1 MIQIGFTDHLD
12 GDCRKSMK
20 NAKQNDKRPSLRKI
34 ILEQDDYDF
43 GDYSD
48 YGTGYGGS
56 YSDSSTKGSGKGLA
70 RLTSREALPGLLM
83 SPVVDVAN
91 AFKKFGAKVGTK
103 AAGIVVSTLTQAIAA
118 VMPFNNPLSVDY
130 VDRKFRF
137 WDTKALAFIEK
148 QFQKETALMRQGWE
162 TFKTDF
168 WGLGFVAS
176 PYDMVAAAITA
187 EKGIDAS
194 LSVLNVI
201 TGGYVDKLIAKV
213 LRAKGDPGTLKGYIQ
228 RHSWGQRAQEFADNT
243 YHPDDEEY
251 NPFIRE
257 STGSND
263 YDSMPLP
270 EKINIL
276 KKELGEEEA
285 NKVLGAVANDV
296 MKSPEGEEAEKK
308 WVAKN
313 LPLVA
318 GGLFTALDKDLR
330 AGVVPG
336 VSLPQIK
343 LWKRS
348 AGSLAQKAVMDTIA
362 KSKVKVTPPDGALE
376 AVKTFVDRT
385 VTKA

>member
-20 NAKQNDKRPSLRKI
+20 NAKQNDKRLSLRKI

-228 RHSWGQRAQEFADNT
+228 RHSWGQRAQEFAGNT

>member
-1 MIQIGFTDHLD
+1 
-12 GDCRKSMK
+12 MK
-20 NAKQNDKRPSLRKI
+20 NVKQSGKQPSLQKI

-48 YGTGYGGS
+48 YGSGYGGS
-56 YSDSSTKGSGKGLA
+56 YTDSSTQGSGKGLA
-70 RLTSREALPGLLM
+70 RITSREALPGLLM

-91 AFKKFGAKVGTK
+91 AFKKFGAKVGIK

-137 WDTKALAFIEK
+137 WDTKALGFIEK
-148 QFQKETALMRQGWE
+148 QFEKETALMRQGWE

-176 PYDMVAAAITA
+176 PYDMIAAAITA

-201 TGGYVDKLIAKV
+201 TGGYVDKMIAKV

-228 RHSWGQRAQEFADNT
+228 RHSWGQRAQEFSDST
-243 YHPDDEEY
+243 YYSDDDY

-257 STGSND
+257 SSSQDNF
-263 YDSMPLP
+263 DSMSLP
-270 EKINIL
+270 DKINLL

-285 NKVLGAVANDV
+285 NKVFGAVANDV

-308 WVAKN
+308 WVSRN

-318 GGLFTALDKDLR
+318 GGLFTALDKDLK

-348 AGSLAQKAVMDTIA
+348 AGSLAEKAVTDVIA
-362 KSKVKVTPPDGALE
+362 KSKVKITPPDGALE

-385 VTKA
+385 VTKP

>member
-20 NAKQNDKRPSLRKI
+20 NVKQNDKRPSLRKI

-56 YSDSSTKGSGKGLA
+56 YSDSSTEGSGKGLA
-70 RLTSREALPGLLM
+70 RITSREALPGLLM

-228 RHSWGQRAQEFADNT
+228 RHSWGQRAQEFAGNT

>member
-251 NPFIRE
+251 NPFVRE
-257 STGSND
+257 SIGSND